1 MPRYEL
7 VPTPFDDLRTN
18 TSASQVSTE
27 IDISTQLHRWLDVKD
42 DEKQNRYQPCADDL
56 LSACIFT
63 LSSVL
68 LTRSSHIS
76 YLYPLFFNLAGHFAC
91 LDSSRAWI
99 IYWYAITFF
108 SFLSPSST
116 EPFLLFLFDVVGL
129 LGRSPY

>member
-18 TSASQVSTE
+18 TSVSQVSTE
-27 IDISTQLHRWLDVKD
+27 IGISTELHRWLDLKD
-42 DEKQNRYQPCADDL
+42 DENPNGYQPVD
-56 LSACIFT
+56 
-63 LSSVL
+63 SVL

-76 YLYPLFFNLAGHFAC
+76 YLYPLLFNLAGKFVI
-91 LDSSRAWI
+91 LDSSRVWI

-108 SFLSPSST
+108 SFLPPSST
-116 EPFLLFLFDVVGL
+116 EPFLLILFNVVGL